1 MNLYFYHF
9 QFYENVVLCSVKT
22 KSILNKKILYAH
34 LALLGANLIYGANH
48 IIAKGIM
55 PHKIG
60 ASAFV
65 FLRIL
70 GAGLL
75 FWTLKCFVKETVA
88 KKDLGRLLI
97 CGILGVAAN
106 QLLFFHGLNLT
117 SPIDAS
123 IIITAVPI
131 LVLIFSFFILKEK
144 ITSNKIAGIVLGA
157 TGATLLILS
166 GSSESGTSSF
176 LGNLFIFINACSYGL
191 YLVLVKPLMKKYN
204 TITVVSWV
212 FLFGFVFMFPFGIGD
227 ALQTDFSSFTM
238 HTYATVAFVII
249 GTTFLAYLFNIYALN
264 NVSPSVN
271 GSYIYLQPA
280 ISFIMVSIYAYW
292 LGHEQYKEDIGWVK
306 VLSCL
311 LVFLGVFLISK
322 QSKKKGIEKP

>member
-1 MNLYFYHF
+1 MN
-9 QFYENVVLCSVKT
+9 S
-22 KSILNKKILYAH
+22 KILKAH

-65 FLRIL
+65 FLRIV
-70 GAGLL
+70 GAGIL
-75 FWTLKCFVKETVA
+75 FWLLKAFIKESVS
-88 KKDLGRLLI
+88 KKDMRRLLI
-97 CGILGVAAN
+97 CGLLGVAAN

-144 ITSNKIAGIVLGA
+144 ITSNKVIGVTIGA
-157 TGATLLILS
+157 IGAILLIS
-166 GSSESGTSSF
+166 TGNSSDGTSSL

-191 YLVLVKPLMKKYN
+191 YLVLVKPLMAKYN

-227 ALQTDFSSFTM
+227 AVQTDFSAFTL
-238 HTYATVAFVII
+238 HTYLTVAFVII

-264 NVSPSVN
+264 NVAPSVN

-292 LGHEQYKEDIGWVK
+292 LGHEQYKQDIGWIKIV
-306 VLSCL
+306 SCL

-322 QSKKKGIEKP
+322 QSKKA